1 MPTLMPA
8 PRTRPKVPLAGPRPP
23 RGRPPTIDSE
33 KLLAVAR
40 EVFLERGIRATT
52 LEVAQRAGVS
62 EGSLFHRFKTKDA
75 LFRAAMRF
83 DEEELPRFL
92 SAAIEKLDG
101 PDVRRALLQFAQDLL
116 EMSRIALPLTMMS
129 WSNPTDG
136 MHPLERRRA
145 RFMVQLKQFAAYC
158 ERQMDAGTLRQMDAE
173 VFARAF
179 MGSVHQYCLSRI
191 LGDQLTL
198 PEGMYLRGLVD
209 LFLVGA
215 LAEPARK
222 RPAQRITRARAAA
235 QKPRRQRKS

>member
-1 MPTLMPA
+1 MAT
-8 PRTRPKVPLAGPRPP
+8 RTRPQAPPTGPRPV

-62 EGSLFHRFKTKDA
+62 EGSLFHRFKTKEA
-75 LFRAAMRF
+75 LFRAALRL
-83 DEEELPRFL
+83 DEDELPRL
-92 SAAIEKLDG
+92 LASAIEKLVG
-101 PDVRRALLQFAQDLL
+101 PDVRSALLQFAHDLIEL
-116 EMSRIALPLTMMS
+116 GRVALPLAMMS
-129 WSNPTDG
+129 WSNPADG
-136 MHPLERRRA
+136 SHPIERRRA
-145 RFMVQLKQFAAYC
+145 QFTPQLKKFAAYC

-173 VFARAF
+173 VLARAF
-179 MGSVHQYCLSRI
+179 MGSVHQYALSRI

-215 LAEPARK
+215 LAEPARSK
-222 RPAQRITRARAAA
+222 PARRVRRAAG
-235 QKPRRQRKS
+235 R

>member
-1 MPTLMPA
+1 M
-8 PRTRPKVPLAGPRPP
+8 
-23 RGRPPTIDSE
+23 
-33 KLLAVAR
+33 AR

-52 LEVAQRAGVS
+52 LEVAHRAGVS
-62 EGSLFHRFKTKDA
+62 EGSLFHRFKTKEA

-83 DEEELPRFL
+83 DEEELPLLL
-92 SAAIEKLDG
+92 SSAIEKLDG
-101 PDVRRALLQFAQDLL
+101 SDVRKALLQFAHDLIEL
-116 EMSRIALPLTMMS
+116 SRVALPLMMMS

-136 MHPLERRRA
+136 VHPLERRRV
-145 RFMVQLKQFAAYC
+145 RFMQQLKQFAAYC
-158 ERQMDAGTLRQMDAE
+158 ERQMDVGTLRRMDAE

-215 LAEPARK
+215 LAEPARQV
-222 RPAQRITRARAAA
+222 PARRA
-235 QKPRRQRKS
+235 PRSTSR